1 MIEVLTIKFEIQTM
15 WLIKKNSSWQLEW
28 TLSENMLKSS
38 EATPYRAYPSSQ
50 FPVTYLSIE
59 NPVS

>member
-1 MIEVLTIKFEIQTM
+1 MTGMIEVLTIKFEIHTM

-38 EATPYRAYPSSQ
+38 EATP
-50 FPVTYLSIE
+50 
-59 NPVS
+59 